1 MGVRQDAQGEELS
14 SSHDTSKAA
23 DTPTNT
29 GAGKSGG
36 KQPSR
41 THDMGS
47 ALRTVYQQTVEENVP
62 DEMMDLLGK
71 LG

>member
-1 MGVRQDAQGEELS
+1 LS
-14 SSHDTSKAA
+14 SSHDTGRKAA
-23 DTPTNT
+23 DRPT
-29 GAGKSGG
+29 GKGG

-41 THDMGS
+41 SHDMGS

-62 DEMMDLLGK
+62 AEMMDLLGK